1 MTTSP
6 MNQAILDVLDERG
19 QMTEPE
25 LRQVVFHRIGYDN
38 WTEFAVEKEILI
50 QNGGIGIVPPC
61 GLTPPI
67 IFLRVRTRPVSL
79 IPVEV
84 D

>member
-1 MTTSP
+1 MITSP
-6 MNQAILDVLDERG
+6 MNQVILDVLDERG

-38 WTEFAVEKEILI
+38 WTEFAIEFTNLI
-50 QNGGIGIVPPC
+50 QDGGIGVSPRGYADIV
-61 GLTPPI
+61 
-67 IFLRVRTRPVSL
+67 FLRVRTRPVSL

>member
-38 WTEFAVEKEILI
+38 WSEFAVEKEFLI
-50 QNGGIGIVPPC
+50 QEWKIGVIPPGGGR
-61 GLTPPI
+61 PPI
-67 IFLRVRTRPVSL
+67 IFLAVRTRPVSL